1 MDYSTRLLKQPE
13 LIGLNWLIVRFGGGL
28 SGQSSFRPSP
38 LLFPLLEKLKHFLGI
53 HFTHYY
59 LLFGFENLG
68 FGANLM
74 TTQLNIPSER
84 ANLL

>member
-38 LLFPLLEKLKHFLGI
+38 LLFPLLEKLKHFLVI

-59 LLFGFENLG
+59 LLFG

-84 ANLL
+84 ASLL